1 MLGIGGVTTV
11 FSFFHAVLLRPL
23 SASEPETL
31 VRIEQH
37 LPRVG
42 AISSFPIT
50 YYEAVRD
57 RATSLA
63 FAIGQAGEYE
73 HYTVTAPAPAQDI
86 SLRGVTPNFFE
97 ALGVRPLHG
106 RVLDAVDEQ
115 RVSEPVAVLS
125 YRFWHRRFGNDSGV
139 LTTRLAVNGR
149 YVSVVGVMPQ
159 TFGGT
164 TTDTSP
170 DLWVPL
176 SVHRTLL
183 PAEDRDAVPLDIAGR
198 LKPGFTQAHAETECR
213 TIWQSMMAD
222 YYTGVEHLSV
232 KETADLVARGVEVE
246 SLERGVSILRDNFN
260 GVLKLLIASTLLLL
274 IIVCLN
280 VAGILTARLA
290 ARQQE
295 LAVQLALGAS
305 PLMLVRQLMAEAF
318 VIVAIGCVGGVVV
331 ARALIPVAIQFLPP
345 IRDRAGSL
353 LPVTVDVTVN
363 ASVVLFAVASAMIAL
378 LCFSLSPAI
387 ALSRCRLDPLRA
399 GRSTT
404 VGRGRNALVVAQVA
418 LCTSLLL
425 VASLFVRTLIQL
437 RSVDPGFD
445 VDRIATF
452 TGDLSGR
459 TEADASALLARLL
472 ERVRAIPAVASA
484 SVSSVGVMRGRGVSW
499 TIAPTGEQ
507 ITKAHFLGASGNMVS
522 AEYFDTMRIRVAR
535 GRALTAADRGA
546 TERDTTGRGTT
557 EPGLA
562 IPTVVNAAFTARFFP
577 HADPINKQFGP
588 PVDGVA
594 SARYQIVGVV
604 GDAKYRSLREPVPAT
619 FYSLGVP
626 TGTFVLNVRAHTHPD
641 AVIEPIQQALAAI
654 DPTLPFR
661 EVHTMSDEV
670 ANSMASERLTA
681 TLAASV
687 GICAALFTGAGI
699 YGTLAFAATH
709 RRREIAIRTAL
720 GASGVQTVMTI
731 GGRTIVMVAAG
742 ILIGLAGAS
751 AASALIRSML
761 FNISPQDPPA
771 VTAAVMFVVCVAFV
785 ATAWPLRRAI
795 RNEPAEILR
804 QEQ

>member
-23 SASEPETL
+23 SASAPETL

-42 AISSFPIT
+42 AVSSFPIA
-50 YYEAVRD
+50 YYEAVRS

-63 FAIGQAGEYE
+63 FAIGQAGEFE

-86 SLRGVTPNFFE
+86 ALRGVTPNFFE
-97 ALGVRPLHG
+97 ALGVRPLYG
-106 RVLDAVDEQ
+106 RVLDAADEQ

-139 LTTRLAVNGR
+139 LTTKLAVNGR

-170 DLWVPL
+170 DLWMPL
-176 SVHRTLL
+176 SAYMTLR
-183 PAEDRDAVPLDIAGR
+183 PAEDRDAVTLDIAGR
-198 LKPGFTQAHAETECR
+198 LEPGSTRAHAESECR

-222 YYTGVEHLSV
+222 YYTGVEHLSE

-274 IIVCLN
+274 VIVCLN
-280 VAGILTARLA
+280 VAGMLTARVA

-318 VIVAIGCVGGVVV
+318 LIVAIGCAAGIVV
-331 ARALIPVAIQFLPP
+331 ARALIPVATQFLPP

-363 ASVVLFAVASAMIAL
+363 APVVLFAVASAMMAL
-378 LCFSLSPAI
+378 LCFSLGPAI
-387 ALSRCRLDPLRA
+387 ALSRSRLDPLRA

-404 VGRGRNALVVAQVA
+404 VGRGRDALVVAQVA

-459 TEADASALLARLL
+459 SEADASVFLARLL

-484 SVSSVGVMRGRGVSW
+484 SVSSVAVMRGRGVSW
-499 TIAPTGEQ
+499 TIAPTGER
-507 ITKAHFLGASGNMVS
+507 ISKAHFLGASGNMVS
-522 AEYFDTMRIRVAR
+522 AEVLRHDAHPRRQRPRADGGGSRRDGTRIGDTRQSSMRLSRPGFFQMRIRSASTSVCR
-535 GRALTAADRGA
+535 SMVWRALVTKSSAWLA
-546 TERDTTGRGTT
+546 TRS
-557 EPGLA
+557 
-562 IPTVVNAAFTARFFP
+562 TARCANRCP
-577 HADPINKQFGP
+577 
-588 PVDGVA
+588 
-594 SARYQIVGVV
+594 R
-604 GDAKYRSLREPVPAT
+604 RSSGWALRPGH
-619 FYSLGVP
+619 S
-626 TGTFVLNVRAHTHPD
+626 
-641 AVIEPIQQALAAI
+641 
-654 DPTLPFR
+654 
-661 EVHTMSDEV
+661 S
-670 ANSMASERLTA
+670 
-681 TLAASV
+681 
-687 GICAALFTGAGI
+687 
-699 YGTLAFAATH
+699 
-709 RRREIAIRTAL
+709 
-720 GASGVQTVMTI
+720 
-731 GGRTIVMVAAG
+731 
-742 ILIGLAGAS
+742 
-751 AASALIRSML
+751 
-761 FNISPQDPPA
+761 
-771 VTAAVMFVVCVAFV
+771 
-785 ATAWPLRRAI
+785 
-795 RNEPAEILR
+795 
-804 QEQ
+804 